1 MFIKLFSVVSQYC
14 RFLHLIKCFLQLNG
28 ALSNISVRDPLV
40 AQKGRGTVKGEELHG
55 AGVGMLPWRQRGFSR
70 KDQMWLVGSYS
81 PYIGHS
87 ERHCMA
93 F

>member
-1 MFIKLFSVVSQYC
+1 M
-14 RFLHLIKCFLQLNG
+14 
-28 ALSNISVRDPLV
+28 